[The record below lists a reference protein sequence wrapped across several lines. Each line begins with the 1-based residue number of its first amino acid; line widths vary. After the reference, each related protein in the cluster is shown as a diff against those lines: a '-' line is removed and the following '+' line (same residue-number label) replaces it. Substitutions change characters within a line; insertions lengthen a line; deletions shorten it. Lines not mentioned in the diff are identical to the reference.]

1 MPLESATFISDLVI
15 SNPAASD
22 PLAGADDHLRLIK
35 ATLKNTFQ
43 NVSGQVTATHT
54 DLNNAAAFLAGT
66 KIANVPL
73 GSAALPSY
81 TFLGDFNTG
90 LYSPGAG
97 QLGLSVGGVQALG
110 IAADKSATFAGPL
123 SAPVLTGA
131 GVVPIGGMVMWLS
144 DTLPTVGQWCWAN
157 GGTLSR
163 NGNGAALFA
172 LWGTT
177 YGVGD
182 GSTTF
187 NVPNM
192 QEAVPVGKSTMG
204 GAASPGLLASIA
216 SGLKGALG
224 GLFGTDTT
232 TLTASQI
239 PAITSNGSMTGPA
252 SGSISGSAS
261 NVILGGTSG
270 GGGVGGGGNFGL
282 SGNAGVSGSF
292 SGSAS
297 VSGSVTSNNTG
308 GGAHSN
314 LQPSRT
320 VNFIIRIG

>member
-1 MPLESATFISDLVI
+1 M
-15 SNPAASD
+15 
-22 PLAGADDHLRLIK
+22 AGADDHMRLIK
-35 ATLKNTFQ
+35 ATLKNTFPSIDGAV
-43 NVSGQVTATHT
+43 NVTQAQLNTLVTGVTLLSPSGAKLRTNDYLSSSAVGRVSVFADNGAGTAVSVLDLFGSGPTAAQVHGNLSVDQAVTATQG
-54 DLNNAAAFLAGT
+54 FSG
-66 KIANVPL
+66 
-73 GSAALPSY
+73 
-81 TFLGDFNTG
+81 
-90 LYSPGAG
+90 PG
-97 QLGLSVGGVQALG
+97 
-110 IAADKSATFAGPL
+110 I
-123 SAPVLTGA
+123 
-131 GVVPIGGMVMWLS
+131 VPIGTMVMWLA
-144 DTLPTVGQWCWAN
+144 DALPTQGVWCWAN

-163 NGNGAALFA
+163 TGNGAALFA

-177 YGVGD
+177 YGAGD

-216 SGLKGALG
+216 AGLKGALG

-232 TLTASQI
+232 TLSASQI
-239 PAITSNGSMTGPA
+239 PTITANGSMTGTA

-261 NVILGGTSG
+261 GVILGGTSG